1 MNLWQVMEKYNRI
14 IGTLINSTVGKN
26 ELPGKILSF
35 NSDKLFSKQ
44 NKTATEESYVLLFY
58 VYSVTL
64 FFGLLCQRF
73 SNFNK
78 HTEGLLKHRPQSF

>member
-58 VYSVTL
+58 VYSVTYFL
-64 FFGLLCQRF
+64 DFFVRDSQTLTSTQRAC
-73 SNFNK
+73 
-78 HTEGLLKHRPQSF
+78 